1 MVTRVLKGCH
11 RELRW
16 VASDNRRMIRLTD
29 CASVVSKMV
38 ETVSHFAKLHV
49 FLMELHL
56 VAALA
61 VSVFLVQLLQFVFQI
76 LDQLGTG
83 HLFELHLLNLLL
95 QLATLP
101 LIVNI
106 LVLQPEHLL
115 VVVDK
120 GRLIQVDC
128 TCVVTGSVFP
138 G

>member
-1 MVTRVLKGCH
+1 
-11 RELRW
+11 
-16 VASDNRRMIRLTD
+16 
-29 CASVVSKMV
+29 MV

-76 LDQLGTG
+76 LNQLGTS